1 MTTENKTLFN
11 SVIAEI
17 ANGVCSLDNAI
28 RANKN
33 LLVIR
38 TWIGDDGKPHYELKY
53 PENRRFGMNYSTLLE
68 FYGNPTKITGD
79 YIIGNIFGETK
90 LRIVDGA
97 IEYDRKYYKGKDK
110 QTRFASLWFESPTKL
125 GNNNTNY
132 YIKNGIEILGMKG
145 KQTKD
150 GKYKYEGKSIKEL
163 KEWCKQNGIKGF
175 SGKDKY
181 ELVKMLM
188 AI

>member
-33 LLVIR
+33 LIVIR

-53 PENRRFGMNYSTLLE
+53 PENRRFGCCYSTE
-68 FYGNPTKITGD
+68 WSGCGIGTKNTGY

-110 QTRFASLWFESPTKL
+110 QTRFASLWFEPPSKL
-125 GNNNTNY
+125 ANHITNY
-132 YIKNGIEILGMKG
+132 YTKNGIEILGMKG

>member
-1 MTTENKTLFN
+1 MTTENKTLFDC
-11 SVIAEI
+11 VIAEI

-28 RANKN
+28 RVNKKM
-33 LLVIR
+33 LVVR
-38 TWIGDDGKPHYELKY
+38 TWFGDDKETPSRLKCR
-53 PENRRFGMNYSTLLE
+53 ENRRFECCYSTEWTGCGIGTKNTGYYLV
-68 FYGNPTKITGD
+68 GNV
-79 YIIGNIFGETK
+79 FGETR

-110 QTRFASLWFESPTKL
+110 QTRFASLWFEAPSKL
-125 GNNNTNY
+125 ALGCTNY
-132 YIKNGIEILGMKG
+132 YNKNGIEILGMKG
-145 KQTKD
+145 RRTAD

-163 KEWCKQNGIKGF
+163 KIWCKQNGIKGT